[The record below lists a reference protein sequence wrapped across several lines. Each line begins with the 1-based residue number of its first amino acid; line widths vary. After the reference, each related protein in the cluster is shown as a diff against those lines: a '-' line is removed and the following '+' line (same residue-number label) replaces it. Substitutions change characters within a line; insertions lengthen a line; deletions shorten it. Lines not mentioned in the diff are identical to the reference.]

1 VHELVAEVYLPN
13 PKRYTSVRHKD
24 GNVRNNNID
33 NLELVA
39 GVPEAGPPLLTR
51 EESENL
57 IQT

>member
-1 VHELVAEVYLPN
+1 
-13 PKRYTSVRHKD
+13 VRHKD

-39 GVPEAGPPLLTR
+39 GVPEAEPPLLTR